1 MDVRVVRANEGVVA
15 RGKGALHRRAGSNK
29 HACAASG
36 RGAGAMLM
44 ATLGSQTM
52 VVYSVGGSERWWMM
66 GQDGQI

>member
-1 MDVRVVRANEGVVA
+1 
-15 RGKGALHRRAGSNK
+15 
-29 HACAASG
+29 
-36 RGAGAMLM
+36 MLM